1 MAHTKLSFLLII
13 FMLISVVTFVARLEA
28 QDTENNR
35 SPVQEFVKKAQEY
48 VKQNQIEKATEL
60 YERIVKGA
68 PEDVESRAQLVTLYT
83 RTKQYEKAAQTWEK
97 LLEADPENTKYQDGL
112 VYNLRAAG
120 EVDEAFDIAQ
130 TYIQTE
136 PEVGAHYAR
145 LARLYEAGGEVNAA
159 ITNYEKAIELAPGDI
174 QVQTYLKLAEHYI
187 IHEDIAA
194 AERILKNA
202 MLYTKSEFDRQDIEL
217 QLIKLYLYEGN
228 LEEVLQKIED
238 EGTPLSYEMSKA
250 KERAQHFRNTGELK
264 KSAAYF
270 KIALITAKNS
280 YDRDNI
286 SNERDNISNERDNI
300 SNELLEVYLE
310 QDRTD
315 LALELY
321 ETEASEQSRS
331 TLMLTAFSPFDINIK
346 FGSDDARKILV
357 NAYKNRGQLDVLR
370 TLLENKLEKDA
381 DNADVLELL
390 AEVYWDVND
399 YENAAEAYH
408 ALSKVEP
415 NNIRSFYLAAITFQK
430 SNQPDMAKELLDRA
444 EAALTSVNY
453 RQDGSFL
460 GALATICLK
469 NEMYD
474 PAIKL
479 AGNAIIEA
487 QNFVDPAIEL
497 AGNAFIEAQNKAQ
510 NNRYLRIIW
519 KSLFVYENLRV
530 MNNYVNTYLRIIWKS
545 RLGLAEYYSKN
556 NMPNKAME
564 QMLQTG
570 IVHEKA
576 WLILG
581 PFDNTTGIGY
591 DTKYIP
597 ENTTQI
603 DLTAKYEGVN
613 KQISWKKFS
622 DAAFNGFIDFGE
634 DVNWCVSYA
643 WTTITSPDER
653 EVFFRFSSDDQ
664 SKIWLNG
671 KEVFTNPNA
680 KAAILDRHTIPVT
693 LKAGKNTILV
703 KVCNEEM
710 SWGFYLR
717 VTDVDGKPYEDLQY
731 SRLQNN

>member
-1 MAHTKLSFLLII
+1 MVHTKSSFFLIIFLLIT
-13 FMLISVVTFVARLEA
+13 VVTFMTRLEA

-35 SPVQEFVKKAQEY
+35 APIQEFVKKAQEH
-48 VKQNQIEKATEL
+48 VKQNQIEEAIEI
-60 YERIVKGA
+60 YERIVIAA
-68 PEDVESRAQLVTLYT
+68 PENDKSRLQLATLYS
-83 RTKQYEKAAQTWEK
+83 RINQHQKAAQTWNK
-97 LLEADPENTKYQDGL
+97 LLEADPENIKYQDGL
-112 VYNLRAAG
+112 VYSLRVAG
-120 EVDEAFDIAQ
+120 KGSEALEIAQ
-130 TYIQTE
+130 AYIQTY
-136 PEVGAHYAR
+136 PEVGSHYAR
-145 LARLYEAGGEVNAA
+145 LAKLYEAEGKVDAA
-159 ITNYEKAIELAPGDI
+159 IANYEKAIELAPGDV
-174 QVQTYLKLAEHYI
+174 QVQTYLKLAEHCFLN
-187 IHEDIAA
+187 EDIAA
-194 AERILKNA
+194 AEKVLKNA
-202 MLYTKSEFDRQDIEL
+202 MLHTKSEFDRQDIEL
-217 QLIKLYLYEGN
+217 QLIKLYLYQGN
-228 LEEVLQKIED
+228 LEEVLQKIEN
-238 EGTPLSYEMSKA
+238 EGIPLSYEISNA
-250 KERAQHFRNTGELK
+250 KERARHFRDTGELK

-286 SNERDNISNERDNI
+286 SNELDNI

-321 ETEASEQSRS
+321 ETEAEQSRS

-370 TLLENKLEKDA
+370 TLLENKLEKDV
-381 DNADVLELL
+381 DNAAIIEML

-487 QNFVDPAIEL
+487 LNFVDPAIEL
-497 AGNAFIEAQNKAQ
+497 AGNAIIDALNSNHAWPV
-510 NNRYLRIIW
+510 NTYLRIIW
-519 KSLFVYENLRV
+519 KSRLAASLSNTRSVA
-530 MNNYVNTYLRIIWKS
+530 VNTYLRIIWKS

-556 NMPNKAME
+556 NMPDKAME
-564 QMLQTG
+564 QMRQTG
-570 IVHEKA
+570 IVHENA
-576 WLILG
+576 WMVLG
-581 PFDNTTGIGY
+581 PFDNTVGIGY
-591 DTKYIP
+591 NTKYIL
-597 ENTTQI
+597 EDTTQI
-603 DLTAKYEGVN
+603 DLTAKYEGVDG
-613 KQISWKKFS
+613 QISWEKFT
-622 DAAFNGFIDFGE
+622 DDAFNGFIDFGE
-634 DVNWCVSYA
+634 DINWRVSYA
-643 WTTITSPDER
+643 WTTVTSPDER
-653 EVFFRFSSDDQ
+653 EVLFRFSSDDQ

-671 KEVFTNPNA
+671 KEVFTIPKA
-680 KAAILDRHTIPVT
+680 EAAILDRYTIPVT

-717 VTDVDGKPYEDLQY
+717 ITDADGKPFVKINDVQD
-731 SRLQNN
+731 N